1 VVAEL
6 EPLLLTDAV
15 KAGLV
20 RLGAQ
25 HVRGLKLLQVRK
37 LLPWMRATDVPPPRS
52 VVEHNS
58 APVMACRGNAIVM
71 DLFEFWSA

>member
-1 VVAEL
+1 MAEL

-25 HVRGLKLLQVRK
+25 HVRGLKLLQVRTQ
-37 LLPWMRATDVPPPRS
+37 LHPHAT
-52 VVEHNS
+52 
-58 APVMACRGNAIVM
+58 CG
-71 DLFEFWSA
+71 

>member
-1 VVAEL
+1 MAEL

-25 HVRGLKLLQVRK
+25 HVRGLKLLQVKSSRFCAQIADDDITAE
-37 LLPWMRATDVPPPRS
+37 LS
-52 VVEHNS
+52 VRVK
-58 APVMACRGNAIVM
+58 PLR
-71 DLFEFWSA
+71 